1 MGTFIDIT
9 GNKYN
14 MLTVVSKAGKDKYG
28 KILWTCECECGS
40 QTISLGRNLVSGR
53 KKSCGC
59 LKNKE
64 KIKNAK
70 FKGYANS
77 RIYNIWRGM
86 IDRCYNKNNQSYHYY
101 GERGISVCEEWIGV
115 NGFFSFLYWSNSNGY
130 SKNLTIDRIDNDK
143 NYCPDNCRWA
153 DWKTQAN
160 NRRKPD
166 SVKNQYG
173 EWKYRIPLPQPH
185 TKNRKES

>member
-28 KILWTCECECGS
+28 KILWTCECECGN
-40 QTISLGRNLVSGR
+40 QTISLGRNSVRER

-143 NYCPDNCRWA
+143 NYCPDNCR
-153 DWKTQAN
+153 
-160 NRRKPD
+160 
-166 SVKNQYG
+166 
-173 EWKYRIPLPQPH
+173 
-185 TKNRKES
+185 